1 MRREKKPFQE
11 EEEKKNPKPFH
22 KATAPFGQRE
32 PCVSPRRASCNSAEA
47 TTEGRRRRWRKKNPL
62 IHLSFFFFFRAL
74 DTQCDFAF
82 TYILLSEISV
92 RGNKQDP
99 GGFVCRGV
107 GAQRGAASDRANQS
121 NKAHWQFS
129 SVETGTEAN
138 HTSSEQRKKNHQV

>member
-1 MRREKKPFQE
+1 M
-11 EEEKKNPKPFH
+11 
-22 KATAPFGQRE
+22 
-32 PCVSPRRASCNSAEA
+32 
-47 TTEGRRRRWRKKNPL
+47 
-62 IHLSFFFFFRAL
+62 
-74 DTQCDFAF
+74 
-82 TYILLSEISV
+82 

-138 HTSSEQRKKNHQV
+138 HTSSEQRKKKSPGISPLSLGVQLQSLSAARSLTDPGRGHTRASPHPLPSARQTPIHPATDCLSAAAAAAFTVGSSHFLISRRT